1 MKYFLSFLT
10 IACAVGT
17 LSIYSCNQESSIQ
30 KTVNADTL
38 TNDSLVKL
46 GGYIVQTIGCSDCH
60 SPKVAGPDGMKLDNQ
75 RLLSGYPGDRPVPAF
90 KSVNGS
96 VTANFDNTM
105 TTGPW
110 GTTFSAN
117 ITSDATGVGNWT
129 LERFS
134 LAMTHGQFRG
144 IKGSRKLLPTMPWQ
158 NFSHLSPEHIK
169 AIFAYLKTVKAVN
182 NNVPA
187 YRPPVK

>member
-1 MKYFLSFLT
+1 MKKFFYFLAVS
-10 IACAVGT
+10 CAVGT
-17 LSIYSCNQESSIQ
+17 LSVYSCNQEPSAP
-30 KTVNADTL
+30 KLVNTDTL
-38 TNDSLVKL
+38 TNDSLVRL

-60 SPKVAGPDGMKLDNQ
+60 SPKIAGPDGMKLDNQ
-75 RLLSGYPGDRPVPAF
+75 RLLSGYPGDRPVPVF

-158 NFSHLSPEHIK
+158 NFSHLSPQHIK
-169 AIFAYLKTVKAVN
+169 AIFAYLKTVKAVK

-187 YRPPVK
+187 YRPPAK